1 MMLNLSVANKRRHDY
16 TDFLR
21 KFMTTGEETVINMDE
36 FDYVYYTYGMELYGN
51 LPLIEP
57 LEYKDSNSLHDFV
70 IVIDTSESVS
80 GPLVK
85 AFVEHTFNI
94 MSDFGNFSSDACVH
108 IIQCDSKVQSD
119 TKVTNVADVSRFV
132 DNFTIKGL
140 GGTDFR
146 PAFDYIRDLRAQGEL
161 KSLKGIV
168 YFTDGLGMFPERAPD
183 YDVAFV
189 FVDNDGDMDTPVPP
203 WASKIIIDDEQL
215 REL

>member
-1 MMLNLSVANKRRHDY
+1 
-16 TDFLR
+16 
-21 KFMTTGEETVINMDE
+21 
-36 FDYVYYTYGMELYGN
+36 
-51 LPLIEP
+51 
-57 LEYKDSNSLHDFV
+57 
-70 IVIDTSESVS
+70 
-80 GPLVK
+80 
-85 AFVEHTFNI
+85 

-132 DNFTIKGL
+132 DSFTIKGL